1 MTVIA
6 FDGRTLAADRRC
18 TRGGTVYA
26 TRKIHRVGNLLI
38 GLSGGSDFC
47 VAFLEWFKAGRP
59 CDAFPDTQKHDDY
72 ACALVIEGGKA
83 FTYDRT
89 PYPVEMLEPICAIG
103 SGREVALGAMTAGAS
118 ARDAVLAAS
127 RWMECCGNG
136 VDELTLE
143 TE

>member
-6 FDGRTLAADRRC
+6 FDGTTLAADRRC

-26 TRKIHRVGNLLI
+26 TLKVHRVGDLLV

-59 CDAFPDTQKHDDY
+59 RDAFPETQKHDDY

-89 PYPVEMLEPICAIG
+89 PFPVPMLEPIVAIG
-103 SGREVALGAMTAGAS
+103 SGREVALGAMTAGAT
-118 ARDAVLAAS
+118 AAEAVLIAS
-127 RWMECCGNG
+127 RWMDCCGNG
-136 VDELTLE
+136 IDTLTLE
-143 TE
+143 A